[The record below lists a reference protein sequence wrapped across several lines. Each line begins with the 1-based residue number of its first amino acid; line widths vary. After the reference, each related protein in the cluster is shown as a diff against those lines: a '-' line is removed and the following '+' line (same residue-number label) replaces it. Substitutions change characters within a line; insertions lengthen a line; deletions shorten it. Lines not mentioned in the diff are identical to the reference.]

1 MFLSSAASAQLSRR
15 NLLGLGLGAAGA
27 LGLTAC
33 SRATGG
39 GTAGASG
46 GGGGSTV
53 AFWDTVWGA
62 DSYVNRAQELVQSY
76 SADGMT
82 GAYQSV
88 PWASY
93 YQTFSS
99 AVASNTAPAASSG
112 GGYQAF
118 QFYAQ
123 DAINPADNVIK
134 ALQDGGA
141 EFGPGLLESMQYDGV
156 YVGVPW
162 QVDIRVLWYRQSL
175 LEQVGAA
182 VPTDWDTLRDA
193 GLKLKAAGIQGF
205 SVGAGTS
212 TQGTQAFLAM
222 LINNGGGWF
231 DADGNVDCITDNN
244 IQAVEYL
251 LSLAKDGIITPAAVS
266 YSQDNIT
273 SDWTTGKTAIGFDS
287 PTLAQNFGA
296 DQQEDILVASPITGP
311 TGKTGTMR
319 FVNNL
324 MMYKTVDTEVS
335 EAFLTWYLQNMSVY
349 WTEGLLSSIPALQSI
364 VDTPEY
370 QADARAKKIAEEWNP
385 IGGTYASLASSAN
398 PAMAAV
404 DGGQPT
410 AVWAQQIVQQ
420 SADARTIL
428 ETLQTGLEGIVTS

>member
-1 MFLSSAASAQLSRR
+1 MFVPSAAAARLSRR
-15 NLLGLGLGAAGA
+15 GLLGMGAAGA
-27 LGLTAC
+27 LGLSAC
-33 SRATGG
+33 SRASSGAGG
-39 GTAGASG
+39 GASAG
-46 GGGGSTV
+46 GGTV

-62 DSYVNRAQELVQSY
+62 DSYVKRAQQLVESY
-76 SADGMT
+76 DADGKK
-82 GAYQSV
+82 GSYQSV

-123 DAINPADNVIK
+123 DAINPADAVIK
-134 ALQDGGA
+134 ALQDAGE
-141 EFGPGLLESMQYDGV
+141 EFGPGLLDAMKYDDV

-162 QVDIRVLWYRQSL
+162 QVDIRVLWYRASL
-175 LEQVGAA
+175 LEQVGAE
-182 VPTDWDTLRDA
+182 VPTDWDTLRAA
-193 GLKLKAAGIQGF
+193 GLKLKTAGIQGF

-212 TQGTQAFLAM
+212 TQGTQAFLSM

-231 DADGNVDCITDNN
+231 DADGNVDCLTDANV
-244 IQAVEYL
+244 QATEYL

-287 PTLAQNFGA
+287 PSLAQNFPA

-311 TGKTGTMR
+311 TGTKGTMR
-319 FVNNL
+319 FVNPL
-324 MMYKTVDTEVS
+324 MMYTSVDAATS
-335 EAFLTWYLQNMSVY
+335 EAFLTWYLQNMKTY

-364 VDTPEY
+364 IDTPEY
-370 QADARAKKIAEEWNP
+370 QADARAVKIAEEWNP
-385 IGGTYASLASSAN
+385 IGGTYASLSTTAG
-398 PAMAAV
+398 PQMAAV

-420 SADARTIL
+420 SGDARSIL
-428 ETLQTGLEGIVTS
+428 QTLQTGLEGIVKS

>member
-15 NLLGLGLGAAGA
+15 GLLGLGLGAAGA
-27 LGLTAC
+27 LGLSGC
-33 SRATGG
+33 SRATTSPAG
-39 GTAGASG
+39 GASG
-46 GGGGSTV
+46 SGGGAVS
-53 AFWDTVWGA
+53 FWDTVWGSDA
-62 DSYVNRAQELVQSY
+62 YVNRAKQLVEGY

-118 QFYAQ
+118 QFYDQ
-123 DAINPADNVIK
+123 DAVTPADEVIK
-134 ALQDGGA
+134 ALQDAGE

-193 GLKLKAAGIQGF
+193 GLKLKQAGIVGF
-205 SVGAGTS
+205 SVGAGTT

-231 DADGNVDCITDNN
+231 DAEGNVDCLTENN
-244 IQAVEYL
+244 IQATEYL

-266 YSQDNIT
+266 YSTDNIT
-273 SDWTTGKTAIGFDS
+273 SEWTSGKAAIGFNS
-287 PTLAQNFGA
+287 PTLAQEFGA

-324 MMYKTVDTEVS
+324 MMYKSVDAEVS
-335 EAFLTWYLQNMSVY
+335 QAFLTWYMQNIKAY

-364 VDTPEY
+364 IDTPEY
-370 QADARAKKIAEEWNP
+370 QGDARAKKIAEEWNP
-385 IGGTYASLASSAN
+385 IGGTYASLSTTAG
-398 PAMAAV
+398 PQMAAV

-420 SADARTIL
+420 SGDARSIL
-428 ETLQTGLEGIVTS
+428 ETLQTGLEGIVKK